1 MVLFYTVK
9 RWLWLA
15 LKKAIGLE
23 LNKRWIAT
31 LAWEGEVVEGREDS
45 KDWPVM
51 KANSTGDEMV
61 FTENEVEKV

>member
-1 MVLFYTVK
+1 M
-9 RWLWLA
+9 
-15 LKKAIGLE
+15 KKAIGLE